1 MIEDEGGNE
10 EGGFR
15 RRVEMRRGEV
25 TSMILDGECFGIFF
39 IRVLRVI
46 GYYDVILI
54 DNFYTYFRSFE

>member
-39 IRVLRVI
+39 LRI
-46 GYYDVILI
+46 FGFKGYYDVMI
-54 DNFYTYFRSFE
+54 NKKSF